1 METQGNATDETLL
14 KSQRHER
21 ILAMLKRSGQV
32 HAGALGE
39 LFKVSAYTIR
49 RDLDELADAGALQRV
64 HGGAVLASHV
74 PKSYE
79 EREGSGIGEKKQ
91 SALAALALVAE
102 DDVVIIDG
110 GSTTAALV
118 RALPAGYPATF
129 ITHSPAIADEL
140 LHRSVRETI
149 LIGGRLDPHSRVA
162 VGALPVETYGRISAD
177 ICFLGIWG
185 LNITQGVTSPYYDEA
200 QVRAAMVGAANRVV
214 GLAVANKLGTGG
226 PFTVAPASA
235 LTHLSVEGGVPE
247 EVTRPFEEI
256 GIRILSPG
264 PEA

>member
-1 METQGNATDETLL
+1 MTTQGNATDETLL

-79 EREGSGIGEKKQ
+79 ERKGSGIGEKTQ
-91 SALAALALVAE
+91 SARAALALIAE

-118 RALPAGYPATF
+118 QALPTGYPATF
-129 ITHSPAIADEL
+129 ITHSPAIANEL
-140 LHRSVRETI
+140 LRRSVQETI

-162 VGALPVETYGRISAD
+162 VGALPVEAYAKISAD

-185 LNITQGVTSPYYDEA
+185 LNISQGVTSPYYDEA
-200 QVRAAMVGAANRVV
+200 QVRSAMVGAANKVV
-214 GLAVANKLGTGG
+214 GLAVADKLGTGG

-235 LTHLSVEGGVPE
+235 LTHLSVEEGVPGE
-247 EVTRPFEEI
+247 LTRPFEEI
-256 GIRILSPG
+256 GIRILRPG
-264 PEA
+264 PQS